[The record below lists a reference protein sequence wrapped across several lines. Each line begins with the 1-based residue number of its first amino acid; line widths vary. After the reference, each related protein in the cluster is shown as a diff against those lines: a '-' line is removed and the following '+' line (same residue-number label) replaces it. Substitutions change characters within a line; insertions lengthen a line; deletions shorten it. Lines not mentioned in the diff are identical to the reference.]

1 MNLQARRSV
10 NTESTRNSHV
20 KIKFSNPFAQYQR
33 EVGVIVF
40 ASFFVAVGF
49 GIISPTLPLFARSF
63 GVTNAQVG
71 AILAAFAFARF
82 ATGLISGK
90 LVDHFGERWVYSF
103 GIGFVSITSFAAGFA
118 QSYEQLL
125 IFRAVGG
132 FGSSMFS
139 VAAGSILMRAVDDDH
154 RARVQSLY
162 NGSFLVGMMA
172 GPVVG
177 GALSGFSLRAP
188 LIIYGF
194 LLIGASASGAI
205 LLRNSTLAAKP
216 TVQQERATITLKSAL
231 AMKPY
236 RSALIIS
243 FITSWVL
250 FGMSRSILPLFMVEE
265 IKVSPSYM
273 GLGFTIT
280 TIINGAF
287 MLRAGKLS
295 DSNGRRYSAVIG
307 TSLVTLFILAIAF
320 TTQPWMFLAASVIVG
335 FGGAFLSTTPSA
347 IVGDVLEGKGGQV
360 IGLFQMAGDAGAMV
374 APIILGAIAD
384 GYGYRP
390 AFIASAVLMLVAVLV
405 STKLPETRSSHLGQS
420 SNN

>member
-1 MNLQARRSV
+1 MRNLKSKL
-10 NTESTRNSHV
+10 N
-20 KIKFSNPFAQYQR
+20 NPFAEFPR
-33 EVGVIVF
+33 EVGVLVF

-63 GVTNAQVG
+63 GVNHAQVG

-90 LVDHFGERWVYSF
+90 LVDHFGERLVYSF

-139 VAAGSILMRAVDDDH
+139 VAAGSILLRAVDDDH
-154 RARVQSLY
+154 RARAQSLY

-188 LIIYGF
+188 MIIYGF
-194 LLIGASASGAI
+194 LLIGASASGAF

-216 TVQQERATITLKSAL
+216 TATQERNTITLRSAL
-231 AMKPY
+231 ALKPY

-265 IKVSPSYM
+265 IKVSPSFM
-273 GLGFTIT
+273 GLGFTIST
-280 TIINGAF
+280 VINGIF
-287 MLRAGKLS
+287 LMKAGKLS
-295 DSNGRRYSAVIG
+295 DINGRRYSAVIG
-307 TSLVTLFILAIAF
+307 TSFLTLFILALAL
-320 TTQPWMFLAASVIVG
+320 TTEPWMFLAASVIVG

-374 APIILGAIAD
+374 APLILGAIAD

-390 AFIASAVLMLVAVLV
+390 AFLVSAALMLVAVAV
-405 STKLPETRSSHLGQS
+405 SIKLPETRSSHLGQS
-420 SNN
+420 SK

>member
-1 MNLQARRSV
+1 M
-10 NTESTRNSHV
+10 
-20 KIKFSNPFAQYQR
+20 KKKFTNPFAEFPR
-33 EVGVIVF
+33 EVGVLVF

-63 GVTNAQVG
+63 GVNHAQVG

-82 ATGLISGK
+82 ATGLVSGK
-90 LVDHFGERWVYSF
+90 LVDHFGERSVYSF
-103 GIGFVSITSFAAGFA
+103 GIGFVALTSFAAGFA

-139 VAAGSILMRAVDDDH
+139 VAAGSILLRAVGDDH

-162 NGSFLVGMMA
+162 NGSFLIGMMA

-188 LIIYGF
+188 MIIYGF
-194 LLIGASASGAI
+194 LLIIASASGAF

-216 TVQQERATITLKSAL
+216 TATQERNTISLKSAL
-231 AMKPY
+231 ALKPY

-243 FITSWVL
+243 FITAWVL

-273 GLGFTIT
+273 GLGFTIS
-280 TIINGAF
+280 TIINGLF
-287 MLRAGKLS
+287 LLKAGKLS
-295 DSNGRRYSAVIG
+295 DINGRRYSAVIG
-307 TSLVTLFILAIAF
+307 TSFLTLFILALAL
-320 TTQPWMFLAASVIVG
+320 TTEPWMFLAASVIVG
-335 FGGAFLSTTPSA
+335 FGGAFLSTTPAA

-374 APIILGAIAD
+374 APLILGAIAD

-390 AFIASAVLMLVAVLV
+390 AFLVSAALMLVAVAV
-405 STKLPETRSSHLGQS
+405 SIKLPETRSSHLGQS
-420 SNN
+420 SK

>member
-1 MNLQARRSV
+1 MKN
-10 NTESTRNSHV
+10 
-20 KIKFSNPFAQYQR
+20 KFTNPFAEFPR
-33 EVGVIVF
+33 EVGVLVF

-63 GVTNAQVG
+63 GVNNAQVG
-71 AILAAFAFARF
+71 AILSAFAFARF

-90 LVDHFGERWVYSF
+90 LVDHFGERLVYSF
-103 GIGFVSITSFAAGFA
+103 GIGFVSITSFAAGMA
-118 QSYEQLL
+118 QNYSQLL

-139 VAAGSILMRAVDDDH
+139 VAAGSILLRAVDDDH
-154 RARVQSLY
+154 RARAQSLY

-177 GALSGFSLRAP
+177 GALSGISLRAP

-194 LLIGASASGAI
+194 LLIGASTSGAV
-205 LLRNSTLAAKP
+205 LLRNSVLAAKP
-216 TVQQERATITLKSAL
+216 TAAQERETISIKSAL
-231 AMKPY
+231 ALSPY

-265 IKVSPSYM
+265 IKVTPSFM

-280 TIINGAF
+280 TIINGLF
-287 MLRAGKLS
+287 LLRAGKLS
-295 DSNGRRYSAVIG
+295 DLNGRRYSAVIG
-307 TSLVTLFILAIAF
+307 TSFVTLFIVAIAF
-320 TTQPWMFLAASVIVG
+320 TAKPWEFLAASVIVG
-335 FGGAFLSTTPSA
+335 FGGAFLSTTPSS

-360 IGLFQMAGDAGAMV
+360 IGLFQMSGDAGAMV
-374 APIILGAIAD
+374 APIILGFIAD
-384 GYGYRP
+384 HYGYRP
-390 AFIASAVLMLVAVLV
+390 AFLTSAVLMSVAVLV
-405 STKLPETRSSHLGQS
+405 ATKLPETRASHLGQS
-420 SNN
+420 R